1 MRQHTLPLNQFS
13 NLLDY
18 RIWVIPVLLSII
30 LIFSS
35 FSSYLL
41 FHTLAELFAI
51 TVGVMMFVVAFY
63 TYPYARDSFM
73 MYLAIGFF
81 WVAGLDTVHALIY
94 KGMGIY
100 SIDSANHSTQF
111 WIASRFFEAIILL
124 VAPLFL
130 KRHFQVILTYGLFGL
145 IAFLFYILIMDGDF
159 PDTFIEGK
167 GLTPFKIYSEYVIC
181 AVLTLALINLHYHRE
196 KLKAGIYPFLFVAIV
211 LTIISELAFTLYTDV
226 YGITNL
232 VGHIFKLFSFWLI
245 FYSIIH
251 LCLMQPYEA
260 LKTATSLLT
269 NIRDS
274 IPDLIFYK
282 NEVGVYLGCNQAFC
296 DLVGKKNEME
306 IVGITDYELFDPEL
320 ADFFRV
326 KDAEM
331 LEKNMPKRNDEW
343 VTYPD
348 GRKVQLDTLKT
359 PFLDAEGH
367 VIGILGIS
375 RDVTERKRLEEEN
388 RSQILHLE
396 SMQKIADAVS
406 SSLTPDEMLSS
417 AIVVTREIF
426 ESDRAWLMYPC
437 DVESK
442 FWGVPVQSV
451 SSEYTEPFNLDDRF
465 PMNGAMKQII
475 NEALG
480 SIVPI
485 SYCPMPNEGQD
496 THQFAEGSRMM
507 VAIKPRFGQPWLFG
521 LHQCSHDREWTAEEK
536 HLFQNVGIRISDIL
550 SSVYL
555 NRDLQKLSQAVEQ
568 AGEAVMIT
576 DRNAVIEYVNPAFT
590 AITGYEPEE
599 IIGKNPAVLKSTA
612 QDPVFYKE
620 LWDTITSGKVWHGT
634 LIDKRK
640 DGSFYPALM
649 SVAPIYN
656 DSGSTTHYVSL
667 QQDMTDYKKMEGQ
680 FLQAQK
686 MEAIGTLVGG
696 IAHDFN
702 NMLAA
707 IQGNV
712 YLSKRALKNQPE
724 VVDKLDSIEE
734 LGSRAAEMVKQLLTF
749 ARKDRVQMH
758 PMSLNDFIKDAYKLA
773 KAAIPENIELI
784 CDYCEEDLMVQADTT
799 QLQQALMNLLNNA
812 RDAVEG
818 CVQPQICCVL
828 RPFVATE
835 QFKKAHPELRGE
847 HFSRLEIKDNGEGI
861 SREHLNKIF
870 EPFFTTKNVGKGTG
884 LGLAMVYGA
893 VQSHGGALEVVSE
906 AKQGSTFTIY
916 LPLKEG
922 EDEQIAQD
930 QGAVV
935 EGNGQ
940 LILLVDDE
948 NSMRETTSEVLE
960 SLGYKVLTAADG
972 QEALTLF
979 TAQQQDIKLI
989 LTDIVMPQV
998 GGVDLAKS
1006 VRLLNKSV
1014 PIIFTTGYDMQQA
1027 IESME
1032 DIEHCQVI
1040 HKPFSFE
1047 ELSQLMVKLLK

>member
-30 LIFSS
+30 LITSS

-81 WVAGLDTVHALIY
+81 WVAGLDTVHAMIY
-94 KGMGIY
+94 KGMGVY
-100 SIDSANHSTQF
+100 PVDGANHGTQF
-111 WIASRFFEAIILL
+111 WIASRFFEAVILL
-124 VAPLFL
+124 AAPLFL
-130 KRHFQVILTYGLFGL
+130 KRNFQVILTYGLFGL
-145 IAFLFYILIMDGDF
+145 IALLFYILIMDGDF
-159 PDTFIEGK
+159 PDTIIEGK

-211 LTIISELAFTLYTDV
+211 LTVISELAFTLYTDV

-245 FYSIIH
+245 FYSIIR

-260 LKTATSLLT
+260 LETATSLVT

-282 NEVGVYLGCNQAFC
+282 NEAGVYLGCNQAFC
-296 DLVGKKNEME
+296 DLVGKKNETE
-306 IVGITDYELFDPEL
+306 IVGITDYELFDQEL

-331 LEKNMPKRNDEW
+331 LKKNIPKRNDEW

-359 PFLDAEGH
+359 PFLDAEGL

-406 SSLTPDEMLSS
+406 RSLTPDEMLSS
-417 AIVVTREIF
+417 AILAAREIF
-426 ESDRAWLMYPC
+426 KSDRAWLMYPC
-437 DVESK
+437 DVEAK

-451 SSEYTEPFNLDDRF
+451 SAEYHVPFNLDDKF
-465 PMNGAMKQII
+465 PMTEEMRQII
-475 NEALG
+475 DEAL
-480 SIVPI
+480 SSPVPVT
-485 SYCPMPNEGQD
+485 YCPIPHEEEEN
-496 THQFAEGSRMM
+496 HQFAEGSRMM
-507 VAIKPRFGQPWLFG
+507 MAIKPKFGQPWLFG

-536 HLFQNVGIRISDIL
+536 DLFQNVGIRISDIL

-590 AITGYEPEE
+590 AITGYEAQE
-599 IIGKNPAVLKSTA
+599 IIGKTPVVLKSTA
-612 QDPVFYKE
+612 QDPAFYKE

-712 YLSKRALKNQPE
+712 YLSKRVLKNQPE

-734 LGSRAAEMVKQLLTF
+734 LSSRAAEMVKQLLTF

-773 KAAIPENIELI
+773 KTAIPENIELI
-784 CDYCEEDLMVQADTT
+784 CDYCEEDLMVLADAT

-828 RPFVATE
+828 RLFVATE

-847 HFSRLEIKDNGEGI
+847 HFSRLDIKDNGEGI

-870 EPFFTTKNVGKGTG
+870 EPFFTTKDVGKGTG

-906 AKQGSTFTIY
+906 ANQGTTFTIY

-922 EDEQIAQD
+922 QDEQKIQD
-930 QGAVV
+930 QGKVV
-935 EGNGQ
+935 EGKGQ

-979 TAQQQDIKLI
+979 TAQQQDINLI

-998 GGVDLAKS
+998 GGADLAKS

-1027 IESME
+1027 IESLE